1 MLRNA
6 LAPRRLAA
14 GVAAALALALSPALA
29 QSAQGGDAARYLLVT
44 GTGSGNISVLRV
56 DDNGAL
62 TRVPGAPFAA
72 DTGSLTL
79 EITPDGRRVY
89 VGHVV
94 SGSIIGYELGVDG
107 SLHEIAGSRMDFGV
121 PVIGVTIT
129 PDGSRLF
136 ATVGALTTEV
146 RSFEITAPGVL
157 VPTGA
162 PATPVPGTSGLSLPQ
177 VTPDGR
183 NLIVSTF
190 IGATVT
196 SYAIHADASLTQV
209 GATMATGVR
218 PALPAVTPNG
228 RYLYLSNEGDNTL
241 SGYAIA
247 PDGSL
252 SNAPGSPYP
261 TGGTPHGSAITS
273 DGTRMYVPASTGG
286 EVDGFRI
293 GADGALTPLPGSPYK
308 TPDGTMPGRLVL
320 SPDEDELF
328 VIDTLTVSGTA
339 RVHTYTV
346 AADGGVAPSGLPAA
360 DTGVVFHD
368 GPSAHL
374 TPAR

>member
-6 LAPRRLAA
+6 FTPHRVAV
-14 GVAAALALALSPALA
+14 GVAAALALALSPSTAH
-29 QSAQGGDAARYLLVT
+29 AAPGEAPRYLLVT
-44 GTGSGNISVLRV
+44 GTGSSNISVLRV

-62 TRVPGAPFAA
+62 TKVPGAPFAS

-79 EITPDGRRVY
+79 EITPDGRRAY
-89 VGHVV
+89 AGHVV
-94 SGSIIGYELGVDG
+94 SGSIIGYDLGADG
-107 SLHEIAGSRMDFGV
+107 SMHEIAGTRIDFGA

-146 RSFEITAPGVL
+146 RSFDITASGVL

-162 PATPVPGTSGLSLPQ
+162 PATPVPGMSGLSLPQ

-190 IGATVT
+190 IGASVT
-196 SYAIHADASLTQV
+196 SYAIGADATLTQV
-209 GATMATGVR
+209 GATMATGER

-228 RYLYLSNEGDNTL
+228 RYLYISNEGSNTL
-241 SGYAIA
+241 SGYVIA

-261 TGGTPHGSAITS
+261 TGGTPHGSAITA
-273 DGTRMYVPASTGG
+273 DGTRMYVPASAGG
-286 EVDGFRI
+286 EVDGFHI

-308 TPDGTMPGRLVL
+308 TPDGAMPGRLVL

-328 VIDTLTVSGTA
+328 VIDTLTVNGSA

-346 AADGGVAPSGLPAA
+346 AGDGSVAPSGLPAA

>member
-6 LAPRRLAA
+6 LIPRRLAA
-14 GVAAALALALSPALA
+14 GVAAAVALSLSPALVHPA
-29 QSAQGGDAARYLLVT
+29 DAAEADRYLLVT
-44 GTGSGNISVLRV
+44 GTGSANVSVLRV
-56 DDNGAL
+56 EDNGVL
-62 TRVPGAPFAA
+62 TRVPGAPFAS

-94 SGSIIGYELGVDG
+94 SGSIIGYDLGADG
-107 SLHEIAGSRMDFGV
+107 TLREIAGSRLDFGA

-136 ATVGALTTEV
+136 ATVGTLTTEV
-146 RSFEITAPGVL
+146 RSFDITASGVL
-157 VPTGA
+157 APTGA
-162 PATPVPGTSGLSLPQ
+162 PATPVPGMSGLSLPQ

-190 IGATVT
+190 IGASVS
-196 SYAIHADASLTQV
+196 SYAINPDASLTQV
-209 GATMATGVR
+209 GATMPTGQR

-241 SGYAIA
+241 SGYVIA
-247 PDGSL
+247 ADGSL

-261 TGGTPHGSAITS
+261 TGGTPHGSAITA
-273 DGTRMYVPASTGG
+273 DGTRMYVPASSGG

-308 TPDGTMPGRLVL
+308 TPAGAMPGRLVL
-320 SPDEDELF
+320 SADENELF
-328 VIDTLTVSGTA
+328 VIDTLTVSGSA

-346 AADGGVAPSGLPAA
+346 AGDGSVAPSDLPPA

>member
-1 MLRNA
+1 M
-6 LAPRRLAA
+6 
-14 GVAAALALALSPALA
+14 AAALALSLSPSLA
-29 QSAQGGDAARYLLVT
+29 HAVPDDAPRYLLVT
-44 GTGSGNISVLRV
+44 GTGSSNISVLRV

-62 TRVPGAPFAA
+62 TKVPGAPFAG

-79 EITPDGRRVY
+79 EITPDGRRAY
-89 VGHVV
+89 AGHVV
-94 SGSIIGYELGVDG
+94 SGSIIGYDLGVDG
-107 SLHEIAGSRMDFGV
+107 SLHEIAGTRIDFGA

-136 ATVGALTTEV
+136 ATVGSVTTEV
-146 RSFEITAPGVL
+146 RSFDITASGVL

-162 PATPVPGTSGLSLPQ
+162 PATPVPGVSGLSLPQ

-183 NLIVSTF
+183 TLIVSTF

-196 SYAIHADASLTQV
+196 SYAIGADAALTPV
-209 GATMATGVR
+209 GATMATGER

-228 RYLYLSNEGDNTL
+228 RYLYISNEGSNTL
-241 SGYAIA
+241 SGFVIA

-252 SNAPGSPYP
+252 SYAPGSPYP
-261 TGGTPHGSAITS
+261 TGGTPHGSAITT
-273 DGTRMYVPASTGG
+273 DGTRMYVPASASG

-308 TPDGTMPGRLVL
+308 TPDGAMPGRLVL
-320 SPDEDELF
+320 SAGEDELF
-328 VIDTLTVSGTA
+328 VIDTLTVSGSA

-346 AADGGVAPSGLPAA
+346 AADGSVAPSGLPAA

>member
-1 MLRNA
+1 MLGIVFEH
-6 LAPRRLAA
+6 PRRVAV
-14 GVAAALALALSPALA
+14 GVAAALALSLTPSLA
-29 QSAQGGDAARYLLVT
+29 HADAAPRYLLVT
-44 GTGSGNISVLRV
+44 GTGSSNISVLRV
-56 DDNGAL
+56 DDNGTL
-62 TRVPGAPFAA
+62 TRIPGAPFAS

-79 EITPDGRRVY
+79 EITPDGRRAY
-89 VGHVV
+89 AGHVV
-94 SGSIIGYELGVDG
+94 SGSIIGYDLGADG
-107 SLHEIAGSRMDFGV
+107 ALHEIAGSRIDFGA

-136 ATVGALTTEV
+136 ATIGSVTTEV
-146 RSFEITAPGVL
+146 RSFDITAAGVL

-162 PATPVPGTSGLSLPQ
+162 PATPVPGMSGLSLPQ

-190 IGATVT
+190 VGATVT
-196 SYAIHADASLTQV
+196 SYAIGADASLTQV
-209 GATMATGVR
+209 GATMPTGER

-228 RYLYLSNEGDNTL
+228 RYLYISNEGSGTL
-241 SGYAIA
+241 SGYVIA

-252 SNAPGSPYP
+252 SNAPGSPYA
-261 TGGTPHGSAITS
+261 TGATPHGSAITA

-293 GADGALTPLPGSPYK
+293 GGDGALTPLPGSPYK
-308 TPDGTMPGRLVL
+308 TPDGALPGRLVL

-328 VIDTLTVSGTA
+328 VIDTLTVNGSA

-346 AADGGVAPSGLPAA
+346 AADGSVAPSGLLAA
-360 DTGVVFHD
+360 DTGVTFHD

>member
-1 MLRNA
+1 MLRTVFEH
-6 LAPRRLAA
+6 PRRVAV
-14 GVAAALALALSPALA
+14 GVAAALALSLSPSPAHA
-29 QSAQGGDAARYLLVT
+29 DTAPRYLLVS
-44 GTGSGNISVLRV
+44 GTGSANISVLRV

-62 TRVPGAPFAA
+62 TRVPGAPFAS

-79 EITPDGRRVY
+79 EITPDGHRAY
-89 VGHVV
+89 AGHVV
-94 SGSIIGYELGVDG
+94 SGSIIGYDLGADG
-107 SLHEIAGSRMDFGV
+107 SLHEIAGSRLDFGA

-136 ATVGALTTEV
+136 ATVGSVTTEV
-146 RSFEITAPGVL
+146 RSFDITASGVL

-162 PATPVPGTSGLSLPQ
+162 PAVPVPGMSGLSLPQ

-190 IGATVT
+190 IGASVT
-196 SYAIHADASLTQV
+196 SYAIGADATLTQV
-209 GATMATGVR
+209 GATMATGER
-218 PALPAVTPNG
+218 PALPAITPNG
-228 RYLYLSNEGDNTL
+228 RYLYISNEGSGTL
-241 SGYAIA
+241 SGYVIA

-261 TGGTPHGSAITS
+261 TGATPHGSAITA

-293 GADGALTPLPGSPYK
+293 GADGALTPLPGSPYQ
-308 TPDGTMPGRLVL
+308 TPDGTLPGRLVL

-328 VIDTLTVSGTA
+328 VIDTLTVHGSA

-346 AADGGVAPSGLPAA
+346 APDGSVAPSGLPAA

>member
-1 MLRNA
+1 MLRNTVRH
-6 LAPRRLAA
+6 RRRVA
-14 GVAAALALALSPALA
+14 VAAASALALSLSPAF
-29 QSAQGGDAARYLLVT
+29 GHAAPDPAPRYLLVT
-44 GTGSGNISVLRV
+44 GTGSSNISVLRV

-72 DTGSLTL
+72 ETGSLTL

-89 VGHVV
+89 VGHVI
-94 SGSIIGYELGVDG
+94 SGSIIAYDLGADG
-107 SLHEIAGSRMDFGV
+107 TLREIAGSRMDFGA

-136 ATVGALTTEV
+136 ATVGTLTTEV
-146 RSFEITAPGVL
+146 RSFDITASGVL
-157 VPTGA
+157 APTGA
-162 PATPVPGTSGLSLPQ
+162 PATPVPGMSGLSLPQ

-190 IGATVT
+190 IGASVS
-196 SYAIHADASLTQV
+196 SYAIGPGATLTKV
-209 GATMATGVR
+209 GATMPTGER
-218 PALPAVTPNG
+218 PALPAITPNG
-228 RYLYLSNEGDNTL
+228 RYLYISNEGSATL
-241 SGYAIA
+241 SGYVIA
-247 PDGSL
+247 ADGSL

-261 TGGTPHGSAITS
+261 SHGTPHGSAITA

-286 EVDGFRI
+286 VVDGYRI

-308 TPDGTMPGRLVL
+308 TPDGAMPGRLVL
-320 SPDEDELF
+320 SADENELF
-328 VIDTLTVSGTA
+328 VIDTLTTQGSA

-346 AADGGVAPSGLPAA
+346 AGDGSVAPSGLPAA

>member
-6 LAPRRLAA
+6 FTPQRVAV
-14 GVAAALALALSPALA
+14 GVAAALALSLSPSLA
-29 QSAQGGDAARYLLVT
+29 HAAPGDAPRYLLVT
-44 GTGSGNISVLRV
+44 GTGSSNISVLRV

-62 TRVPGAPFAA
+62 TKVPGAPFAS

-79 EITPDGRRVY
+79 EITPDGRRAY
-89 VGHVV
+89 AGHVV
-94 SGSIIGYELGVDG
+94 SGSIIGYDLGADG
-107 SLHEIAGSRMDFGV
+107 SLHEIAGTRIDFGA

-136 ATVGALTTEV
+136 ATVGSLTTEV
-146 RSFEITAPGVL
+146 RSFDITASGVL

-162 PATPVPGTSGLSLPQ
+162 PTTAVPGMSGLSLPQ

-196 SYAIHADASLTQV
+196 SYAIGADASLTQV
-209 GATMATGVR
+209 GATMATGER

-228 RYLYLSNEGDNTL
+228 RYLYISNEGSNTL
-241 SGYAIA
+241 SGYVIA
-247 PDGSL
+247 ADGSL

-261 TGGTPHGSAITS
+261 TGGTPHGSAITA
-273 DGTRMYVPASTGG
+273 DGTRMYVPASAGG
-286 EVDGFRI
+286 EVDGFHI

-308 TPDGTMPGRLVL
+308 TPDGAMPGRLVL

-328 VIDTLTVSGTA
+328 VIDSLTVSGSA
-339 RVHTYTV
+339 WVHTYTV
-346 AADGGVAPSGLPAA
+346 AADGSVAPSGLPAA

>member
-6 LAPRRLAA
+6 FTPHRVAV
-14 GVAAALALALSPALA
+14 GVAAALALSLSPSLA
-29 QSAQGGDAARYLLVT
+29 HAAPGDAPRYLLVT
-44 GTGSGNISVLRV
+44 GTGSSNISVLRV
-56 DDNGAL
+56 DDNGSL
-62 TRVPGAPFAA
+62 TKVAGAPFAS

-79 EITPDGRRVY
+79 EITPDGRRAY
-89 VGHVV
+89 AGHVV
-94 SGSIIGYELGVDG
+94 SGSIIGYDLGADG
-107 SLHEIAGSRMDFGV
+107 SLHEITGTRIDFGA

-136 ATVGALTTEV
+136 ATVGSLTTEV
-146 RSFEITAPGVL
+146 RSFDITASGVL

-162 PATPVPGTSGLSLPQ
+162 PATAVPGMSGLSLPQ

-196 SYAIHADASLTQV
+196 SYAIGADASLTQV
-209 GATMATGVR
+209 GATMATGER

-228 RYLYLSNEGDNTL
+228 RYLYISNEGSNTL
-241 SGYAIA
+241 SGYVIA
-247 PDGSL
+247 ADGSL

-261 TGGTPHGSAITS
+261 TGGTPHGSAITA
-273 DGTRMYVPASTGG
+273 DGTRMYVPASAGG
-286 EVDGFRI
+286 EVDGFHI

-308 TPDGTMPGRLVL
+308 TPDGAMPGRLVL

-328 VIDTLTVSGTA
+328 VIDSLTVSGSA

-346 AADGGVAPSGLPAA
+346 AADGSVAPSGLPAA

>member
-6 LAPRRLAA
+6 FTPRRVAA
-14 GVAAALALALSPALA
+14 GVAAAVALSLSPALA
-29 QSAQGGDAARYLLVT
+29 HSAPAGDAPRYLLVT
-44 GTGSGNISVLRV
+44 GTGSSNISVLRV

-62 TRVPGAPFAA
+62 TQVPGAPFAG

-89 VGHVV
+89 TGHVV
-94 SGSIIGYELGVDG
+94 SGSIIGYDLGADG
-107 SLHEIAGSRMDFGV
+107 SLHEIAGSRMDFGD

-136 ATVGALTTEV
+136 ATVGSLTTEV
-146 RSFEITAPGVL
+146 RSFDITASGVL

-162 PATPVPGTSGLSLPQ
+162 SATPVPGMSGLSLPQ

-196 SYAIHADASLTQV
+196 SYAINADASLTQV
-209 GATMATGVR
+209 GPTMATGER
-218 PALPAVTPNG
+218 PALPAITPNG
-228 RYLYLSNEGDNTL
+228 RYLYISNEGSATL
-241 SGYAIA
+241 SGYVIA

-261 TGGTPHGSAITS
+261 TGDTPHGSAITA
-273 DGTRMYVPASTGG
+273 DGKRMYVPASSGG
-286 EVDGFRI
+286 QVDGFHI
-293 GADGALTPLPGSPYK
+293 GAGGALSPLPGSPY
-308 TPDGTMPGRLVL
+308 PAPGGTVPGRVVL
-320 SPDEDELF
+320 SPDEDELW
-328 VIDTLTVSGTA
+328 VIDSLTVNGTA
-339 RVHTYTV
+339 RVHTYNV
-346 AADGGVAPSGLPAA
+346 AADGSVAPSGLPAV
-360 DTGVVFHD
+360 DTGVIFHD